1 MPDLMAE
8 PSQRPSPRKKRFSG
22 VVVPHSARWYQKLA
36 AWLIANSLRA
46 LALTIRFR
54 WQDNS
59 GFFDRPNGP
68 AIYCFWHN
76 RLALCTAVYER
87 FNKKV
92 NPTPGVAGLVSA
104 SRDGAFLAEIL
115 ESFGAQP
122 VRGSSSRRGP
132 QAMLELTTWADRGYD
147 IAITPDGPRG
157 PCYTVQEG
165 VMSLAQLTG
174 LPIIPVGSHLSR
186 KIRVKSWDRF
196 QIPLP
201 FARCEVRL
209 EKPIRV
215 SREADDTERENL
227 RKHLEETLKQ
237 ISGD

>member
-1 MPDLMAE
+1 
-8 PSQRPSPRKKRFSG
+8 
-22 VVVPHSARWYQKLA
+22 
-36 AWLIANSLRA
+36 
-46 LALTIRFR
+46 
-54 WQDNS
+54 
-59 GFFDRPNGP
+59 
-68 AIYCFWHN
+68 
-76 RLALCTAVYER
+76 
-87 FNKKV
+87 
-92 NPTPGVAGLVSA
+92 
-104 SRDGAFLAEIL
+104 
-115 ESFGAQP
+115 
-122 VRGSSSRRGP
+122 
-132 QAMLELTTWADRGYD
+132 
-147 IAITPDGPRG
+147 
-157 PCYTVQEG
+157 
-165 VMSLAQLTG
+165 MSLAQLTG